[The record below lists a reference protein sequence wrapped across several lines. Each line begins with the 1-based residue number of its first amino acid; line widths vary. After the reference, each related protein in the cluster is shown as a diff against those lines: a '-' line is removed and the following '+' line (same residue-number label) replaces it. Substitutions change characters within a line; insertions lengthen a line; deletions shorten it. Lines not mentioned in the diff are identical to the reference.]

1 MKKNSPCSDRL
12 PIGWVI
18 SGSLPPS
25 VNSTSSCFKCV
36 VEDSSLTDQ
45 IKSWYELEFYGAFKQ
60 VDARSRN
67 KGLCGKKRSSKISSN
82 IDFQIRIFCL
92 G

>member
-1 MKKNSPCSDRL
+1 MGDEKNSPCSDRL

-36 VEDSSLTDQ
+36 VEDSSLTEQ

-60 VDARSRN
+60 VDVHHQKNQLKCYLIAE
-67 KGLCGKKRSSKISSN
+67 KVKKIKMLST
-82 IDFQIRIFCL
+82 
-92 G
+92 GET